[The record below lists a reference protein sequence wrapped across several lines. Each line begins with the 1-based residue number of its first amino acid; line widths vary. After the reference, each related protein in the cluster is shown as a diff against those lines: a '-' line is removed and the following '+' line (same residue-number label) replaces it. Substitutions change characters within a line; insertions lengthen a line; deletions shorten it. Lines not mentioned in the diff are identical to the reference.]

1 MNLKVSRSVRKGT
14 VRHVM
19 TMKLLPGRNEMG
31 EAAASLNV
39 FPQLP
44 ERKLLIKAESPEFV
58 VEDMTNSYAEMFS
71 VKRSTVVGRP
81 YFSAFPNSTDQATP
95 GTTNL
100 QQAFQLVIRTRKPLI
115 QHIFRHDLPN
125 PDKPGAF
132 TEQYWRTTLY
142 PIFDEHRRRKV
153 AHILQVS
160 SSATLEVLASREL
173 EEARLHLEEA
183 LEAGKV
189 GSWSWD
195 VDTQVVVGNAELAN
209 IFGTTAKQARKGIP
223 LSHFIGSIHSDDQG
237 RVNAILQQS
246 IETKAPFDIEFRV
259 VNGKITKWVLGR
271 GRLLDTQAERRLS
284 GVTVDV
290 TERRDLQ
297 AQIELARRQDR
308 LNRQEAKML
317 QQRNEELQA
326 LSRSKDE
333 FVALASH
340 QLRTPATAVKQY
352 LGMVL
357 QGYAGDIS
365 TLQRDM
371 LNKAFES
378 NERQLQII
386 NQILNAARADT
397 GKLIITPAPFDVV
410 AMVRG
415 VAEEL
420 RSQLRDHDHKLIV
433 HLPTKPRT
441 INGDSGYL
449 RMAVENLI
457 SNADK
462 YTPEG
467 GTITVAVR
475 ERWGKMLIAIRDTG
489 VGIAPEDIDKLFTK
503 FSRIHNQL
511 SIKAGGS
518 GIGLYLASEIIKL
531 HGGTLGVSS
540 RVGKGTTFTI
550 ELHD

>member
-1 MNLKVSRSVRKGT
+1 MLADRKT
-14 VRHVM
+14 SMEQYLHRM
-19 TMKLLPGRNEMG
+19 RANIADSTQ
-31 EAAASLNV
+31 NV
-39 FPQLP
+39 FRQLP
-44 ERKLLIKAESPEFV
+44 ERKLLIRAKAPDYLI
-58 VEDMTNSYAEMFS
+58 EDMTDSYATMFGL
-71 VKRSTVVGRP
+71 KRTTVVGRP
-81 YFSAFPNSTDQATP
+81 YFTVFPGSTDEAMP
-95 GTTNL
+95 GTSNL
-100 QQAFQLVIRTRKPLI
+100 ADAFRIVVQTRKPQI
-115 QHIFRHDLPN
+115 QQLFRHDLPN
-125 PDKPGAF
+125 PDKAGAF

-142 PIFDEHRRRKV
+142 PIFDARWHRRV
-153 AHILQVS
+153 THILQVS
-160 SSATLEVLASREL
+160 SNATLEVLASREL

-195 VDTQVVVGNAELAN
+195 VDADTIVGNAELAN
-209 IFGTTAKQARKGIP
+209 IFGTTKEEARKGLP
-223 LSHFIGSIHSDDQG
+223 FAHFISKIHPKDRG
-237 RVNAILQQS
+237 RVITAMEQS
-246 IETKAPFDIEFRV
+246 IDTKISFDIEFRV
-259 VNGKITKWVLGR
+259 LNGEETKWVLGR
-271 GRLLDTQAERRLS
+271 GRLLEGQAERRLS

-317 QQRNEELQA
+317 QLRNEELQA
-326 LSRSKDE
+326 LSRTKDE

-357 QGYAGDIS
+357 QGYAGGIND
-365 TLQRDM
+365 LQRDM
-371 LNKAFES
+371 LDKAFES

-397 GKLIITPAPFDVV
+397 GRLIMTPAPFDV
-410 AMVRG
+410 ATMVRG
-415 VAEEL
+415 VAEEQ
-420 RSQLRDHDHKLIV
+420 RSPLKDHNHKLIV
-433 HLPTKPRT
+433 RLPAKGHT
-441 INGDSGYL
+441 ISGDSGYL

-467 GTITVAVR
+467 GTITVSLKERRSGVRIAV
-475 ERWGKMLIAIRDTG
+475 RDTG
-489 VGIAPEDIDKLFTK
+489 VGIAKKDIDKLFTK
-503 FSRIHNQL
+503 FSRIHNPL

-518 GIGLYLASEIIKL
+518 GIGLYLASEIVKL
-531 HGGTLGVSS
+531 HGGALTVSS
-540 RVGKGTTFTI
+540 KPNKGTTFTI

>member
-1 MNLKVSRSVRKGT
+1 MVD
-14 VRHVM
+14 
-19 TMKLLPGRNEMG
+19 
-31 EAAASLNV
+31 AADSLHV

-44 ERKLLIKAESPEFV
+44 ERKLLIKASGPDFII
-58 VEDMTNSYAEMFS
+58 EDMTNSYADLFGLQ
-71 VKRSTVVGRP
+71 RSEVVGHP
-81 YFSAFPNSTDQATP
+81 YFTAFPYSTDQATP

-100 QQAFQLVIRTRKPLI
+100 EQAFQHVMRTRKPLI
-115 QHIFRHDLPN
+115 QHVFRHDLPDPN
-125 PDKPGAF
+125 KPNVL

-142 PIFDEHRRRKV
+142 PIFDERHPRKV

-173 EEARLHLEEA
+173 QEARLHLEEA

-195 VDTQVVVGNAELAN
+195 VDKKVVVGNAELAN
-209 IFGTTAKQARKGIP
+209 IFGITASQARKGMP
-223 LSHFIGSIHSDDQG
+223 LAHFLSSIHPDDQT
-237 RVNAILQQS
+237 RVEAVLEQS
-246 IETKAPFDIEFRV
+246 IAAKTSFDIEFRV
-259 VNGKITKWVLGR
+259 VSGTTTKWVLGR
-271 GRLLDTQAERRLS
+271 GRLLDDQSERRLS

-357 QGYAGDIS
+357 QGYVGEMS
-365 TLQRDM
+365 SLQRDM
-371 LNKAFES
+371 LEKAFES

-386 NQILNAARADT
+386 NQILDAARADT
-397 GKLIITPAPFDVV
+397 GKLVMTSAPFDAV
-410 AMVRG
+410 AMVKG
-415 VAEEL
+415 AAEEQ
-420 RSQLRDHDHKLIV
+420 RSQLREHNHKLILRV
-433 HLPTKPRT
+433 PKKPHT
-441 INGDSGYL
+441 IIGDSGYL
-449 RMAVENLI
+449 RMAIENLI
-457 SNADK
+457 NNADK

-467 GTITVAVR
+467 GTITIAVK
-475 ERWGKMLIAIRDTG
+475 ERWGMLRISIKDTG
-489 VGIAPEDIDKLFTK
+489 VGIAKEDIDKLFTK

-531 HGGTLGVSS
+531 HSGKISVVSKL
-540 RVGKGTTFTI
+540 GKGTTFTI
-550 ELHD
+550 DLPG

>member
-1 MNLKVSRSVRKGT
+1 MLERLRTGRSE
-14 VRHVM
+14 
-19 TMKLLPGRNEMG
+19 PGDPVD
-31 EAAASLNV
+31 SLRV

-44 ERKLLIKAESPEFV
+44 ERKLLIRAKAPEFV
-58 VEDMTNSYAEMFS
+58 IEDMTNSYADLFG
-71 VKRSTVVGRP
+71 VKRSSIVGRP
-81 YFSAFPNSTDQATP
+81 YFVAFPKSTDQEMP

-100 QQAFQLVIRTRKPLI
+100 EQAFRLVMRTRKPLI

-125 PDKPGAF
+125 PNKSSAH

-142 PIFDEHRRRKV
+142 PIFDEHHRRRV
-153 AHILQVS
+153 AYILQVS
-160 SSATLEVLASREL
+160 SNATLEVMASREL

-195 VDTQVVVGNAELAN
+195 IDTQVIVGNAELAN
-209 IFGTTAKQARKGIP
+209 IFGTTVKQARKGIP
-223 LSHFIGSIHSDDQG
+223 LAHFIGSVHPDDQG

-246 IETKAPFDIEFRV
+246 IETKTSFDIEFRV
-259 VNGKITKWVLGR
+259 VNGKTTKWVLGR
-271 GRLLDTQAERRLS
+271 GRLLDSQAERRLS

-371 LNKAFES
+371 LDKAFES

-397 GKLIITPAPFDVV
+397 GKLVMTLAPFDIV

-415 VAEEL
+415 VAEEQ
-420 RSQLRDHDHKLIV
+420 RSQLRDHDHKLILR
-433 HLPTKPRT
+433 LPTKGRT
-441 INGDSGYL
+441 ISGDSGYL

-462 YTPEG
+462 YTAEG
-467 GTITVAVR
+467 GTITVSLR
-475 ERWGKMLIAIRDTG
+475 ERWGGVRIAVRDTG
-489 VGIAPEDIDKLFTK
+489 VGIAPEDVDKLFTK

-518 GIGLYLASEIIKL
+518 GIGLYLASEIVKL
-531 HGGTLGVSS
+531 HGGTLSVSS
-540 RVGKGTTFTI
+540 KLGKGTTFTI
-550 ELHD
+550 ELRS

>member
-1 MNLKVSRSVRKGT
+1 MRQQTKHSDMVD
-14 VRHVM
+14 
-19 TMKLLPGRNEMG
+19 
-31 EAAASLNV
+31 AADSLHV

-44 ERKLLIKAESPEFV
+44 ERKLLIRAEAPDFII
-58 VEDMTNSYAEMFS
+58 EDMTNSYADLFGLE
-71 VKRSTVVGRP
+71 RSSVVGHP
-81 YFSAFPNSTDQATP
+81 YFTAFPYSTDQAMP

-100 QQAFQLVIRTRKPLI
+100 EQAFQVVMQTRKPLI
-115 QHIFRHDLPN
+115 QHVFRHDLP
-125 PDKPGAF
+125 DAHKPNAS

-142 PIFDEHRRRKV
+142 PIFDERHPRKV

-173 EEARLHLEEA
+173 EEARLHLDEA

-195 VDTQVVVGNAELAN
+195 VDKQIVVGNAELAS
-209 IFGTTAKQARKGIP
+209 IFGITVNQARKGMP
-223 LSHFIGSIHSDDQG
+223 LAQFIGSIHPDDRS
-237 RVNAILQQS
+237 RVKTILQQS
-246 IETKAPFDIEFRV
+246 IDAKTSFDIEFRV
-259 VNGKITKWVLGR
+259 VNGAATKWVLGR
-271 GRLLDTQAERRLS
+271 GRLLGNQATRRLS

-317 QQRNEELQA
+317 QLRNEELQA

-357 QGYAGDIS
+357 QGYVGDMS
-365 TLQRDM
+365 ELQRDM
-371 LNKAFES
+371 LDKAFAS

-386 NQILNAARADT
+386 NQILDAARADT
-397 GKLIITPAPFDVV
+397 GKLVMTSAPFDIV
-410 AMVRG
+410 AMVKG
-415 VAEEL
+415 VTEEQ
-420 RSQLRDHDHKLIV
+420 RSQLREHNHKLMLRV
-433 HLPTKPRT
+433 PKKPRM
-441 INGDSGYL
+441 ILGDSGYL
-449 RMAVENLI
+449 RMAIENLI

-467 GTITVAVR
+467 GTITVAVK
-475 ERWGKMLIAIRDTG
+475 ERWGMMRIVVKDTG
-489 VGIAPEDIDKLFTK
+489 VGIASEDINKLFTK

-531 HGGTLGVSS
+531 HGGKISVVSK
-540 RVGKGTTFTI
+540 VGKGTTFI
-550 ELHD
+550 IDLPG

>member
-1 MNLKVSRSVRKGT
+1 MVD
-14 VRHVM
+14 
-19 TMKLLPGRNEMG
+19 
-31 EAAASLNV
+31 AADSLHV

-44 ERKLLIKAESPEFV
+44 ERKLLIKAEAPDFFI
-58 VEDMTNSYAEMFS
+58 EDMTNSYADLFG
-71 VKRSTVVGRP
+71 VKRASVVGRP
-81 YFSAFPNSTDQATP
+81 YFTAFPYSTDQATP

-100 QQAFQLVIRTRKPLI
+100 EQAFRLVIRTRKPLI

-125 PDKPGAF
+125 PDKLGAS

-142 PIFDEHRRRKV
+142 PIFDERHRRKV

-160 SSATLEVLASREL
+160 SNATLEVLASREL

-195 VDTQVVVGNAELAN
+195 VDTQIVVGNAELAN
-209 IFGTTAKQARKGIP
+209 IFGTTANQARKGIP
-223 LSHFIGSIHSDDQG
+223 LSHFIGSIHPDDRG
-237 RVNAILQQS
+237 RVSAAMQHS
-246 IETKAPFDIEFRV
+246 IDAKTSFDIEFRV
-259 VNGKITKWVLGR
+259 VNGKATKWVLGR

-317 QQRNEELQA
+317 QLRNDELQA

-357 QGYAGDIS
+357 QGYAGEVS
-365 TLQRDM
+365 SLQRDM
-371 LNKAFES
+371 LDKAFES

-397 GKLIITPAPFDVV
+397 GKLVMTPAPFDIV

-415 VAEEL
+415 VAEEQ
-420 RSQLRDHDHKLIV
+420 RSQLRDHDHKLILRV
-433 HLPTKPRT
+433 PAKSRT
-441 INGDSGYL
+441 FIGDSGYL

-467 GTITVAVR
+467 GTVTVSLR
-475 ERWGKMLIAIRDTG
+475 DRWGSIRIVIRDTG
-489 VGIAPEDIDKLFTK
+489 VGIAPEDISKLFTK

-531 HGGTLGVSS
+531 HGGKLGVLSK
-540 RVGKGTTFTI
+540 VGKGTTFTI
-550 ELHD
+550 DLHD